1 MEKQGLLSKY
11 LKIYK
16 FHSAYGSKEASKRV
30 LATIKELDLF
40 DYKYKVN
47 TRTIKVIPLAKME
60 YMPYWPV
67 YTSVALEM
75 IRIAHNYYIS
85 AVRYSDLKRKTVFV
99 DFGSGA
105 CKAPIIAALTRKF
118 DACIG
123 VEIDESLHELA
134 QINLRKIDIGKSAI
148 SIHGNAEEN
157 DSVKK
162 LVDFCLTNDIQPKAA
177 TLFVF
182 NKNSYGPSTLERNL
196 KLLQKHFDSI
206 IYLYQNPIHSSKL
219 TSMGFEQFASDSHDS
234 TVNKNYK
241 FRLFLKHKYNK

>member
-1 MEKQGLLSKY
+1 MEKQRLLSKY

-16 FHSAYGSKEASKRV
+16 FHSPYGFLEATKRV

-40 DYKYKVN
+40 DFKYKVN
-47 TRTIKVIPLAKME
+47 TRTIKVNPLAKME

-85 AVRYSDLKRKTVFV
+85 AIRYSDLNRKTVFV

-118 DACIG
+118 DACVG

-134 QINLRKIDIGKSAI
+134 KKNLEIVALGKSAT

-157 DSVKK
+157 ESVKK
-162 LVDFCLTNDIQPKAA
+162 LVDFCLANNIQPQAA

-182 NKNSYGPSTLERNL
+182 NKNSYGPSTLEKNL

-206 IYLYQNPIHSSKL
+206 IYLYQNPIHTSKL
-219 TSMGFEQFASDSHDS
+219 TSMGFEQFASDSHES
-234 TVNKNYK
+234 NVNKNYK
-241 FRLFLKHKYNK
+241 YRLFLQHKYN